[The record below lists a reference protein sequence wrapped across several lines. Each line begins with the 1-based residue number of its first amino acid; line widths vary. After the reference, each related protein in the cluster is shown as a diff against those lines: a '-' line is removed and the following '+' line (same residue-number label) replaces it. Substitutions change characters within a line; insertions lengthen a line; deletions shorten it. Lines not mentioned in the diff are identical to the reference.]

1 MSFLC
6 PSIPRSLLF
15 TGLLLLSRL
24 TDEALAKTS
33 KHSIATDSFA
43 QSCAFNLAGY
53 VYNLCPLIDARV
65 AAPDISIDMI
75 SEDDREGGPSF
86 GRRVFSLDIG
96 GRKGRDWELSLV
108 DQEVFAA
115 EGL

>member
-1 MSFLC
+1 MAFLC
-6 PSIPRSLLF
+6 PSISRSLLF
-15 TGLLLLSRL
+15 TALLLLSRL
-24 TDEALAKTS
+24 AAEAHAKTS

-65 AAPDISIDMI
+65 SAPDIGIDI
-75 SEDDREGGPSF
+75 TSEDDREGGPSS

-108 DQEVFAA
+108 DQEVFAT